1 MNTSTVP
8 KSALLG
14 KRLITTFVVAEGILL
29 AGNLLV
35 RVSQRQE
42 LLPAWGNI
50 ALALATAIPMIWFA
64 FHFMRMLRNDVDEMM
79 QRVVLEGLAVALVT
93 FLPLAGLYVNLRT
106 SGWLTTELD
115 PPELLLIPSIFA
127 VIGILIS
134 WSRFK

>member
-106 SGWLTTELD
+106 SGWLTTELE

>member
-8 KSALLG
+8 KSSVPG
-14 KRLITTFVVAEGILL
+14 RRLITTFVVAEGILL
-29 AGNLLV
+29 TGNLLV

-106 SGWLTTELD
+106 SGWLTTELN

>member
-1 MNTSTVP
+1 MDTSTVS
-8 KSALLG
+8 KSTVPG
-14 KRLITTFVVAEGILL
+14 RRLITAFVVAEGILL
-29 AGNLLV
+29 VGNLLV

-42 LLPAWGNI
+42 LLPAWGNV
-50 ALALATAIPMIWFA
+50 ALALATAVPMIWFA
-64 FHFMRMLRNDVDEMM
+64 FHFLRMLRNDVDEML
-79 QRVVLEGLAVALVT
+79 QRVVLEGLALALVV

-127 VIGILIS
+127 VIGILVS

>member
-14 KRLITTFVVAEGILL
+14 KRLITTLVVAEGILL